1 MAKDISVNTQSG
13 DFIVSED
20 MLQTSYWNVVWGK
33 LFDSDKSEYMNIIV
47 PSGYINDVHL
57 KDGKF
62 ECKINAEYYPVNSAF
77 LARLVVL
84 NVATGK
90 YALIQDYAANA
101 PTEMGVEYYPT
112 FTERPKNIMAC
123 QLPLVDADGYF
134 NIVFQQYSNSNFS
147 RAIICSAKDVDFAID
162 NSDSQSA
169 QLLARCAPGKY
180 YRYPTTGLDLT
191 KYINS
196 VVEHTDMVESLV
208 SQFTSDS
215 KQISEAEFDSA
226 TGDLQVVFSGTK
238 EADDE
243 NLTNPNLLDISLF
256 RIADDDFIR
265 AAYKSAHN
273 ITTTSTEIIEGLSG
287 GSFLGLY
294 DVGGFASL
302 DKVSVTSIEEG
313 VIDGTGNIVASSEG
327 SYVATM
333 KLEAG
338 RLYIV
343 NYDDTVIHRK
353 GGNSILSIFN
363 STWSHE
369 PLFAIYSEDGTE
381 LVYFDEPFIS
391 KSFLEYMSFKDTFQN
406 KRCFIPLQDLTI
418 KFYAGTSETWLS
430 DNGFGVR
437 PIVDEV
443 TNYNSILGI
452 TANETTGQLTA
463 MMSIQ
468 SMIENVKIDIQ
479 TNQILVIKQNT

>member
-13 DFIVSED
+13 DFLVSED
-20 MLQTSYWNVVWGK
+20 TSQTAYWNVVWGK
-33 LFDSDKSEYMNIIV
+33 LFDSDESEYMNIVV

-62 ECKINAEYYPVNSAF
+62 ECKISAEYHPVNSAF

-84 NVATGK
+84 NVATDK
-90 YALIQDYAANA
+90 YVLIQEYAANA

-112 FTERPKNIMAC
+112 FTGKAQNIMAC
-123 QLPLVDADGYF
+123 QLPLVDIDGHF
-134 NIVFQQYSNSNFS
+134 HIVFQQYSNNNFS
-147 RAIICSAKDVDFAID
+147 RAIICSAKDVDFTIG

-238 EADDE
+238 EAEDTD
-243 NLTNPNLLDISLF
+243 LTDPNLLNVSLF
-256 RIADDDFIR
+256 RLADDDFIR

-273 ITTTSTEIIEGLSG
+273 ITITTTEIVEGLLG
-287 GSFLGLY
+287 GSFSGLY
-294 DVGGFASL
+294 DIGGSASL
-302 DKVSVTSIEEG
+302 DKISVTSIEKG
-313 VIDGTGNIVASSEG
+313 AIDGSGNIVTSSNN
-327 SYVATM
+327 SRVATM

-338 RLYIV
+338 RLYVV
-343 NYDDTVIHRK
+343 NYNDTVIK
-353 GGNSILSIFN
+353 CKSGSGAGAIFN
-363 STWSHE
+363 STWSYE
-369 PLFAIYSEDGTE
+369 PLFAIYSEDGTM
-381 LVYFDEPFIS
+381 VYFDEPFLS
-391 KSFLEYMSFKDTFQN
+391 KSFLEYTSFKDTFQN

-418 KFYAGTSETWLS
+418 KFYAGETDTWLS
-430 DNGFGVR
+430 DTDFGVR
-437 PIVDEV
+437 PIVDEI

-452 TANETTGQLTA
+452 MADETTGQLTA
-463 MMSIQ
+463 IISAQ
-468 SMIENVKIDIQ
+468 STIENVKIDVQ

>member
-20 MLQTSYWNVVWGK
+20 TLQTSYWNVVWGK
-33 LFDSDKSEYMNIIV
+33 LLDSDESEYMNIVV
-47 PSGYINDVHL
+47 PSGYINNVHL

-62 ECKINAEYYPVNSAF
+62 ECRITAEYYPVNSTF
-77 LARLVVL
+77 LARLVTL

-90 YALIQDYAANA
+90 YVLIQNYATNA

-112 FTERPKNIMAC
+112 FTGRAQSIMAC
-123 QLPLVDADGYF
+123 QLPLVDVNGRF
-134 NIVFQQYSNSNFS
+134 NIVFQQYPNNNFS
-147 RAIICSAKDVDFAID
+147 RAIIYSAKDMDFTIG

-238 EADDE
+238 EAEDE
-243 NLTNPNLLDISLF
+243 NLTDPNLLDVSLF
-256 RIADDDFIR
+256 KIADDDFVR

-273 ITTTSTEIIEGLSG
+273 VTTTTSDIIEGLSG
-287 GSFLGLY
+287 GSFLGIY
-294 DVGGFASL
+294 DVGGYAAL
-302 DKVSVTSIEEG
+302 DKINVISVEAGAIG
-313 VIDGTGNIVASSEG
+313 GDGNITKSYFSSR
-327 SYVATM
+327 VATM

-338 RLYIV
+338 RLYVV
-343 NYDDTVIHRK
+343 NYNETIIQK
-353 GGNSILSIFN
+353 ATPIPAL
-363 STWSHE
+363 TKWLHE
-369 PLFAIYSEDGTE
+369 PLFAVYSEDGNTM
-381 LVYFDEPFIS
+381 LYFDEPFYTE
-391 KSFLEYMSFKDTFQN
+391 SFSERLSYSETFQN
-406 KRCFIPLQDLTI
+406 RRCFIPLQDLI
-418 KFYAGTSETWLS
+418 VKFYAGATDTWV
-430 DNGFGVR
+430 DDTGWGIR
-437 PIVDEV
+437 PVVDEIA
-443 TNYNSILGI
+443 NYNSILGL
-452 TANETTGQLTA
+452 ASDENTGVLSA
-463 MMSIQ
+463 MVSVQ
-468 SMIENVKIDIQ
+468 SVIENVKIDVQ
-479 TNQILVIKQNT
+479 TNQILVIKQNI

>member
-20 MLQTSYWNVVWGK
+20 TLQTSYWNVVWGK
-33 LFDSDKSEYMNIIV
+33 LLDSDESEYMNIVV
-47 PSGYINDVHL
+47 PSSYINNVHL

-62 ECKINAEYYPVNSAF
+62 ECKIAAEYYPVNSTF
-77 LARLVVL
+77 LARLVTL

-90 YALIQDYAANA
+90 YVSIQDYATNA

-112 FTERPKNIMAC
+112 FTGKAQSIMAC
-123 QLPLVDADGYF
+123 QLPLVDVDGRF
-134 NIVFQQYSNSNFS
+134 NIVFLQYSNNNFS
-147 RAIICSAKDVDFAID
+147 RAVIYSAKDMDFTIG

-169 QLLARCAPGKY
+169 QLLARCAPGKF

-215 KQISEAEFDSA
+215 KQISEAEFDSS

-243 NLTNPNLLDISLF
+243 GLTAPNLLDVSLF
-256 RIADDDFIR
+256 KIADDDFVR

-273 ITTTSTEIIEGLSG
+273 ITTITSEIIEGLSG
-287 GSFLGLY
+287 GSFLGIY
-294 DVGGFASL
+294 DIGGSATL
-302 DKVSVTSIEEG
+302 DKISIASFEKG
-313 VIDGTGNIVASSEG
+313 AISGDGSITKSDFD

-338 RLYIV
+338 RLYVV
-343 NYDDTVIHRK
+343 NYDKGVIRK
-353 GGNSILSIFN
+353 TKFLSTIIK
-363 STWSHE
+363 WQHE
-369 PLFAIYSEDGTE
+369 PLFAIYSEDGNTM
-381 LVYFDEPFIS
+381 LYFDEPFYTE
-391 KSFLEYMSFKDTFQN
+391 SFSEYLSYADTFQN
-406 KRCFIPLQDLTI
+406 KKCFIPLQDLI
-418 KFYAGTSETWLS
+418 VQFYAGATDTWID
-430 DNGFGVR
+430 DNGFGIR
-437 PIVDEV
+437 PVIDEV
-443 TNYNSILGI
+443 ANYDSILGL
-452 TANETTGQLTA
+452 TSDEKTGVLSAVT
-463 MMSIQ
+463 SVQ
-468 SMIENVKIDIQ
+468 SVIENVKIDVQ
-479 TNQILVIKQNT
+479 TNQILVIKQSV